1 MNHSSKTPNLNPE
14 NLVQRLRSIQLDA
27 TNCILV
33 TAYIAESRDCV
44 RRSLLVHAFQ
54 DFCEVT
60 VQDKKNINKPNVG
73 KLLKG
78 PINHL
83 PKTQP

>member
-1 MNHSSKTPNLNPE
+1 MDAI
-14 NLVQRLRSIQLDA
+14 RSTCCNQMLA
-27 TNCILV
+27 TS
-33 TAYIAESRDCV
+33 YIAESRDCV
-44 RRSLLVHAFQ
+44 RRLLLVHAFQ
-54 DFCEVT
+54 DFEVT
-60 VQDKKNINKPNVG
+60 VQDKKNIDKPNVG

>member
-1 MNHSSKTPNLNPE
+1 MKFGLKPNLNPE
-14 NLVQRLRSIQLDA
+14 NLVQRLISVQFAA
-27 TNCILV
+27 TNCMLA

-44 RRSLLVHAFQ
+44 RRLLFVHAFQ
-54 DFCEVT
+54 NFCEVT